1 MAAQPSPSR
10 RSLITGAGAVVAG
23 GAVLAACGGGE
34 SSAPV
39 PASTGGSN
47 SGTGTGAAPAG
58 LAALDS
64 IPDGSTIAVTNP
76 QGGTVLLTRA
86 GGTVTGL
93 DAKCPHQGCTVAPKG
108 ATLECPC
115 HQSQFQPGSGAVI
128 TGPAVEPLAPV
139 NVAVSNGQVT
149 LA

>member
-1 MAAQPSPSR
+1 MAALPSPSR
-10 RSLITGAGAVVAG
+10 RSLIAGAGAVVAG
-23 GAVLAACGGGE
+23 GAVLAACGGE
-34 SSAPV
+34 SSGPA

-47 SGTGTGAAPAG
+47 SGSGGAAAPAQ

-64 IPDGSTIAVTNP
+64 IPDGSTVAVTNP
-76 QGGTVLLTRA
+76 QGGTVLLTRS

-128 TGPAVEPLAPV
+128 TGPAEEPLAKV
-139 NVAVSNGQVT
+139 NVTVANGQVT